1 MSLKIIQC
9 KTVIIGAGMAGI
21 GASLNFFNNKYNDFM
36 VFEALERIGGRVFT
50 DANGNIKLIYKLF
63 DNKLFF
69 LNLFK

>member
-21 GASLNFFNNKYNDFM
+21 GASLNFFNNSYNDFM

-50 DANGNIKLIYKLF
+50 DTNGNFNFILKTIDNF
-63 DNKLFF
+63 FIMNKL
-69 LNLFK
+69 K

>member
-21 GASLNFFNNKYNDFM
+21 GASLNFFNNNYNDFM

-50 DANGNIKLIYKLF
+50 DTNGY
-63 DNKLFF
+63 
-69 LNLFK
+69 LNFIV